1 MSGLALS
8 GSGQNIR
15 KMKVSELMRYIQQCN
30 HPLIVNFWAT
40 TCNPCIKEI
49 PYMQSISNS
58 YQNKQVELL
67 LVSMDA
73 PAAYPDKL
81 MVFARENQITSSIIY
96 PESDTVTGNFY
107 KLMDK
112 SWSGGIPASIFINNH
127 SRYRRFFDR
136 QLTDLQVAYYIKEMI
151 KE

>member
-1 MSGLALS
+1 
-8 GSGQNIR
+8 
-15 KMKVSELMRYIQQCN
+15 
-30 HPLIVNFWAT
+30 
-40 TCNPCIKEI
+40 
-49 PYMQSISNS
+49 MQSISNS

-73 PAAYPDKL
+73 PAAYPDRL

-107 KLMDK
+107 RLMNK
-112 SWSGGIPASIFINNH
+112 SWSGGIPASIFVNNH
-127 SRYRRFFDR
+127 SHYRRFFDR
-136 QLTDLQVAYYIKEMI
+136 QLTDLQVAFYIKEMI